1 MNKHQPPHF
10 ARRFFRWYCDPRLEE
25 QILGDL
31 EEQFEEDLQQFGAKK
46 AKRRFVWNVIRFFR
60 KGIIKPVDGHQKLNQ
75 YTMLK
80 HHFKLALR
88 GFKRFKTSFAINLI
102 GLSSGLA
109 CTLLIYLWVH
119 DEWNMNK
126 FHENDD
132 RLYQVLQNINVINK
146 IETIESTPARLG
158 TALLT
163 EFPSVENMASVL
175 PAGSYSTE
183 GILEYDEKK
192 LKTRGHYS
200 SAGYFEVFS
209 FPLKMGKASEVLTQK
224 NSVVISEDFSNK
236 WFGEGVD
243 PRGEELIWENG
254 GRINTSVVVTG
265 VFESLP
271 SNTTDRFDVVFSLE
285 LFLDNYPHIRDWGNS
300 DPSTFIVLSEDAS
313 PEQLNNQLKN
323 YVASKDEGYRH
334 THMLQRYSDRYLYGK
349 YQDGQ
354 PIAGRMQYV
363 RLFSGIA
370 ILVLFIACINFMNLS
385 TARASRR
392 LKEIGVKKSFGVRRR
407 SLIFQFFTETFLLSL
422 ISILVAGAIAWMV
435 LPAFNNLT
443 AKQLILSLDQD
454 LLLFSLAT
462 LSITTL
468 LAGSYP
474 ALYLSSFQPI
484 AILKGKLT
492 GTIGDLWARKGLV
505 ILQYCA
511 SAILITSVWIIS
523 SQVHYVQNKN
533 LGFNKEQV
541 IYFEADGKLD
551 YESSE
556 IFVDEVKKLPGVI
569 NAAGFSH
576 DLLGDVGKTTG
587 VSWDGKDPESK
598 IRFGNLEVGFGLIE
612 TFGMEMAQGRAYS
625 REFGDDDSKI
635 ILNEKA
641 IEVMGMEDPIGKTFT
656 LWRKSREIIGV
667 VKNFHFESLHEEIK
681 PCFFQVFEGH
691 GTIVIRISPGNEM
704 QTIER
709 IEDLYHAY
717 NPALTFNFT
726 FFDQEYDALYKS
738 EQQVASLSTY
748 FAGIAIIIS
757 CLGLFGLVAFT
768 AEKKQKEIGIRKV
781 LGASVLNLV
790 FLLSNDFARIIF
802 LAIMIALP
810 VSYWLMKLWLDSFV
824 YRIELHFWFFV
835 GSGLLALIIAII
847 TMSAQTMK
855 AALANPINSLKD
867 E

>member
-1 MNKHQPPHF
+1 MNNARPPYW
-10 ARRFFRWYCDPRLEE
+10 AKRFFQWYCDPSLKES
-25 QILGDL
+25 ILGDL
-31 EEQFEEDLQQFGAKK
+31 EEQFDLDLQQYGAYK
-46 AKRRFVWNVIRFFR
+46 AKWRFTWNVLRFFR
-60 KGIIKPVDGHQKLNQ
+60 PQIIKTANGGKLNQ
-75 YTMLK
+75 YGMLK
-80 HHFKLALR
+80 HHIKLAIR
-88 GFKRFKTSFAINLI
+88 GFKRFKTSFAINLV

-126 FHENDD
+126 FHENDG
-132 RLYQVLQNINVINK
+132 RLYQVLQNINIIDKV
-146 IETIESTPARLG
+146 ETLENTPAQLG
-158 TALLT
+158 QALLT
-163 EFPSVENMASVL
+163 EFPSVEEMVTVL
-175 PAGSYSTE
+175 PPGSYSTQ
-183 GILEYDEKK
+183 GIIEYDEKQ
-192 LKTRGHYS
+192 LKTRGQYS
-200 SAGYFEVFS
+200 SPGFFDVFS
-209 FPLKMGKASEVLTQK
+209 FPLKIGNASEVLTQK

-236 WFGEGVD
+236 LFGKGVD
-243 PRGEELIWENG
+243 PRGKELSWDNG
-254 GRINTSVVVTG
+254 GRINMSTVVTG
-265 VFESLP
+265 VFEALP
-271 SNTTDRFDVVFSLE
+271 SNTTDRFDVVFTLE
-285 LFLDNYPHIRDWGNS
+285 AFLDSYPHIRDWGNS
-300 DPSTFIVLSEDAS
+300 DPNTFLVLSKDAS
-313 PEQLNNQLKN
+313 PEQLNSQLKN
-323 YVASKDEGYRH
+323 YVASKKEGYPH
-334 THMLQRYSDRYLYGK
+334 THILQKYSDRYLYGK

-363 RLFSGIA
+363 KLFSAIA
-370 ILVLFIACINFMNLS
+370 ILILLIACINFMNLS

-407 SLIFQFFTETFLLSL
+407 SLIFQFFTETSILSL
-422 ISILVAGAIAWMV
+422 VSILVAFLITWLV

-443 AKQLILSLDQD
+443 AKQLALSLDQD
-454 LLLFSLAT
+454 LLLFSLIV
-462 LSITTL
+462 LVITTL

-474 ALYLSSFQPI
+474 ALYLSGFQPI

-505 ILQYCA
+505 VLQYCA
-511 SAILITSVWIIS
+511 SAILITSVWVIS
-523 SQVHYVQNKN
+523 SQVKYVQNKS
-533 LGFNKEQV
+533 LGFKKEQV
-541 IYFEADGKLD
+541 IYFEADGRLD
-551 YESSE
+551 YETSE
-556 IFVDEVKKLPGVI
+556 IFVDEVKKLPGVL

-587 VSWDGKDPESK
+587 VSWEGKDPEER

-612 TFGMEMAQGRAYS
+612 TFGMEMAYGRAYS

-691 GTIVIRISPGNEM
+691 GTIVVRISPGNEI

-709 IEDLYHAY
+709 IEDLYHQY

-738 EQQVASLSTY
+738 EQQVANLSTY

-768 AEKKQKEIGIRKV
+768 AEKKQKEVGIRKV

-790 FLLSNDFARIIF
+790 FLLSNDFAKIIF
-802 LAIMIALP
+802 LAIIISLP
-810 VSYWLMKLWLDSFV
+810 VSYWLMKTWLDSFV
-824 YRIELHFWFFV
+824 YRIDLHAWFFV
-835 GSGLLALIIAII
+835 GSGLLALTIAIL
-847 TMSAQTMK
+847 TMSAQTIK
-855 AALANPINSLKD
+855 AAHANPVNSLKD